1 MLKLLQ
7 AKPTVE
13 GQYRLKK
20 WLIIGTGYN
29 ADWVHKGANDAK
41 EYYEANKDNYQE
53 LMKSYDFIWLKE
65 TYDTRYK
72 NTVC

>member
-1 MLKLLQ
+1 MM
-7 AKPTVE
+7 
-13 GQYRLKK
+13 GS
-20 WLIIGTGYN
+20 GGN

-41 EYYEANKDNYQE
+41 EYYETYKDNYKE

-72 NTVC
+72 NTVR